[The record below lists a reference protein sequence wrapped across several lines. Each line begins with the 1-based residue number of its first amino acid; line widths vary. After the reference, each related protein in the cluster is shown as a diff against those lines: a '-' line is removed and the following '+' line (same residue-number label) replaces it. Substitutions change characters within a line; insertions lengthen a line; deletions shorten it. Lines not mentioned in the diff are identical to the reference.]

1 MIDDLSTNGQRPDHR
16 LKGTERKQPAAQARK
31 THGSSTSDLDDV
43 FVGLD
48 CSLLPPCLIKV
59 YRGDLL
65 HRKCGHRVW
74 GKGVTEAHDMK
85 RHCLKMHHFTAGMVG
100 DTGRIRP
107 TAFHS
112 PAPNPLRL
120 AALDIRSWGQLP
132 TRTSLEGCA
141 MRDVRFESCRPTTI
155 FSTSGTHAGR
165 RAGGS

>member
-16 LKGTERKQPAAQARK
+16 LKVTERKQPAAQARK
-31 THGSSTSDLDDV
+31 THGSSTSDLDGV

-112 PAPNPLRL
+112 PAPNSLRP

-155 FSTSGTHAGR
+155 FSTLGTHAGR